1 MDHLPA
7 TYRTGHQRRRF
18 LRRQA
23 PVPLRGGSSGRGD
36 RYPRLSLN
44 GGAAGCGP
52 QDPPPVIHLAD
63 GQSFRFAAGVGDHA
77 APFAGGPDGA
87 PAFLSVVIGFSAE
100 LLPQGG
106 EEVILLG
113 FFHRQL
119 PAQFSDKRRAAVEA
133 GEQVQMVLCPGHRHI
148 KEPALLLIPPF
159 LLRALRLRN
168 GRQNSIQHVQK
179 VDRFIFQA
187 LAGMDGGEDQPLR

>member
-1 MDHLPA
+1 M
-7 TYRTGHQRRRF
+7 
-18 LRRQA
+18 
-23 PVPLRGGSSGRGD
+23 SGRGD
-36 RYPRLSLN
+36 RHPQLSLN

-52 QDPPPVIHLAD
+52 QNPPPVIHLAD

-77 APFAGGPDGA
+77 APFAGGPDSA

-113 FFHRQL
+113 FFHRQF

-168 GRQNSIQHVQK
+168 DRQNSIQHVQK

-187 LAGMDGGEDQPLR
+187 LAGMDGREDQPLR